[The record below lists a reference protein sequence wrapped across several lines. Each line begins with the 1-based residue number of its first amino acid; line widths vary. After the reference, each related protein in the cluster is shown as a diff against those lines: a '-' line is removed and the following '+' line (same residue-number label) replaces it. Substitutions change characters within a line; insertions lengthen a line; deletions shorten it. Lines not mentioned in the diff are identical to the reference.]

1 MDRSG
6 TGGGE
11 ELLPSSATCLFD
23 CVNNLCGA
31 GGSNDTRGGTGGEME
46 EGLPSW
52 RGEHPLGG
60 RGSGFWSGDGEV
72 CEFVLLVDMVVM
84 SGVCFPDAMGCRRG
98 TGGGLSSWSL
108 VGTRWWSD
116 VWC

>member
-1 MDRSG
+1 
-6 TGGGE
+6 
-11 ELLPSSATCLFD
+11 
-23 CVNNLCGA
+23 
-31 GGSNDTRGGTGGEME
+31 ME

-72 CEFVLLVDMVVM
+72 CEFVLLVDMVIM

-116 VWC
+116 VWG